1 MNTRSYKRLE
11 MTVEQIGRLRF
22 WGGIVLGGLMALILS
37 LSFNYF
43 REFFRYF
50 TAISPDLYIPSQEDF
65 TFYDLFYASF
75 STVLGFCFTIW
86 LWMSSRSR
94 ISFVERVY
102 RRVVQANALF
112 VFWLFLMVVF
122 RYSSVLYFVVYS
134 RAGYNNE
141 LNLVEE
147 YSLLFVLIPLVI
159 FLYLWHLVRRVY
171 RVGNWIWYSLGVC
184 LLVAFSLYLM
194 TSIDKGK
201 LNQVYK
207 DRYKTEYTY
216 IGQEVNRIK
225 QDYGI
230 TYSKETISI
239 LKKWYTPSS
248 IKQVNSVTEAFRRPT
263 SVSIDTIVLQKIMI
277 RHLKSNGEFRYSSD
291 INTLKNWKY
300 AQPNLILEQIKLSK
314 SDASKSKE
322 LIDLL
327 IEQINLVNTPSTR
340 NDLLK
345 DYSELER
352 ERSWYA
358 QDYIPISIREQLISV
373 REEILNMEFDFN
385 INRDIPMVEKK

>member
-1 MNTRSYKRLE
+1 MNTRSYTRVE

-50 TAISPDLYIPSQEDF
+50 TAMSSDLYIPSREDF

-86 LWMSSRSR
+86 FWMSSRSR

-112 VFWLFLMVVF
+112 VFWLFLMVVL

-134 RAGYNNE
+134 RAGYDND

-171 RVGNWIWYSLGVC
+171 RVGNWIWYSLGAC
-184 LLVAFSLYLM
+184 LLVAFSLYSM
-194 TSIDKGK
+194 TSLDKSK
-201 LNQVYK
+201 INQVYK
-207 DRYKTEYTY
+207 DRYKTEYTF
-216 IGQEVNRIK
+216 IDDEVNRLK
-225 QDYGI
+225 QDYEI

-239 LKKWYTPSS
+239 LKKWSTSSS
-248 IKQVNSVTEAFRRPT
+248 IDQVKSVTEAFSKPA

-277 RHLKSNGEFRYSSD
+277 RHLKSNGEFRYSRDLNSL
-291 INTLKNWKY
+291 NNWKY
-300 AQPNLILEQIKLSK
+300 VQPNSILEQVKLSK
-314 SDASKSKE
+314 SDPSKTKE

-327 IEQINLVNTPSTR
+327 IEQINLVNTPSTKM
-340 NDLLK
+340 DIFK
-345 DYSELER
+345 DNSELEK
-352 ERSWYA
+352 ERSWFSSR
-358 QDYIPISIREQLISV
+358 YIPIPIREELILV

-385 INRDIPMVEKK
+385 INRDIPMVEEK

>member
-1 MNTRSYKRLE
+1 MNTRSYTRVE

-50 TAISPDLYIPSQEDF
+50 TAISSDLYIPSREDF
-65 TFYDLFYASF
+65 TFYDRFYASF
-75 STVLGFCFTIW
+75 SIVLGFCFTIW
-86 LWMSSRSR
+86 FWMSSRSR

-112 VFWLFLMVVF
+112 VFWLFLMVVL

-134 RAGYNNE
+134 RAGYDND

-171 RVGNWIWYSLGVC
+171 RVGNWIWYSLGAC

-194 TSIDKGK
+194 TSLDKSK
-201 LNQVYK
+201 INQVYK
-207 DRYKTEYTY
+207 DRYKTEYTF
-216 IGQEVNRIK
+216 IDDEVNRLK

-239 LKKWYTPSS
+239 LKKWSTSSS
-248 IKQVNSVTEAFRRPT
+248 INQVKSVTEAFSRPT

-277 RHLKSNGEFRYSSD
+277 RHLKSNGEFRYSRDLNSL
-291 INTLKNWKY
+291 NNWKY
-300 AQPNLILEQIKLSK
+300 VQPNSILEQVKLSK
-314 SDASKSKE
+314 SDPSKTKE

-327 IEQINLVNTPSTR
+327 IEQINLVNTPSIKM
-340 NDLLK
+340 DIFK
-345 DYSELER
+345 DYSELEK
-352 ERSWYA
+352 ERSWFSNH
-358 QDYIPISIREQLISV
+358 YIPIPIREELILV

-385 INRDIPMVEKK
+385 INRDIPMVEEK